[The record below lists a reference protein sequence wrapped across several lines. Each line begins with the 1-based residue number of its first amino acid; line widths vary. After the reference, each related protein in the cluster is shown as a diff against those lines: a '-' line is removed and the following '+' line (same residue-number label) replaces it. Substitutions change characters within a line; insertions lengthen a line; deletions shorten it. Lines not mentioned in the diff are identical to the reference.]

1 MGPGVATKAGVMS
14 AGAEFRAAVTALSSA
29 LERKTS
35 LCAPF
40 LDVLPVDGVGIS
52 TLGVP
57 FGSETVCATDPL
69 AARLDEVQMDLGEG
83 PCWLAKRSRRPVLMS
98 DIRNRSTQV
107 WPIFAEAIRDEDVGG
122 MYAFPLIIGT
132 LSIGAVDL
140 FSARPGGLTDEQVAQ
155 ANQLS
160 AIAARQ
166 VLRRSLSTREP
177 RGDDDSRVPGLAEH
191 SRRVIHQA
199 TGMVLVQLDVSADDA
214 LLIIRGHA
222 FAHARSVR
230 DIATDIVERR
240 LDLAQVSPK
249 VEN

>member
-1 MGPGVATKAGVMS
+1 MS
-14 AGAEFRAAVTALSSA
+14 AGAEFKAAVTALSSA
-29 LERKTS
+29 LELNTS

-40 LDVLPVDGVGIS
+40 LDVLPVDGAGIS

-69 AARLDEVQMDLGEG
+69 AARLDELQMDLGEG

-98 DIRNRSTQV
+98 DIRNRSTQA
-107 WPIFAEAIRDEDVGG
+107 WPIFAEAIRDENVGG
-122 MYAFPLIIGT
+122 MYAFPLVIGS
-132 LSIGAVDL
+132 LCIGAVGL
-140 FSARPGGLTDEQVAQ
+140 FSTRPGVLTDDQVAD

-160 AIAARQ
+160 GIAARQ
-166 VLRRSLSTREP
+166 VLRRSLSAREP
-177 RGDDDSRVPGLAEH
+177 RSDYDGRGPGLPEH

-199 TGMVLVQLDVSADDA
+199 TGMVLVQLGVSAADA

-230 DIATDIVERR
+230 DVATDIVERR
-240 LDLAQVSPK
+240 LNLAQVSPG